1 MIYVYPQK
9 EQKEEKGKD
18 TYKEIILQA
27 ILITNR
33 YCNMIQA
40 IEYLNDNP
48 ELYSIAYKALEL
60 FEKRK
65 RKIKQ

>member
-1 MIYVYPQK
+1 MFIHQK
-9 EQKEEKGKD
+9 SKKKKKGKD

-27 ILITNR
+27 IIIANR
-33 YCNMIQA
+33 YGNMIQA

-48 ELYSIAYKALEL
+48 ELYDIAYKALEL

-65 RKIKQ
+65 IKQ

>member
-1 MIYVYPQK
+1 MT
-9 EQKEEKGKD
+9 KEEKEKD

-27 ILITNR
+27 ILIANR
-33 YCNMIQA
+33 YGNMVQA

-48 ELYSIAYKALEL
+48 ELYEISYKALEL

-65 RKIKQ
+65 IKK